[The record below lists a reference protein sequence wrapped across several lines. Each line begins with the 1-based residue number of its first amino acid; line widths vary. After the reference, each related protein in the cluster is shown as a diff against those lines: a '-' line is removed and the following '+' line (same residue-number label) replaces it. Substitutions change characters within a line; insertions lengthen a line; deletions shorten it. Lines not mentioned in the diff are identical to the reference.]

1 MIVFE
6 NNFFKNN
13 NIKIKSLIKNF
24 EITFHYD
31 EYVKK

>member
-13 NIKIKSLIKNF
+13 NIKIKSLIKKI